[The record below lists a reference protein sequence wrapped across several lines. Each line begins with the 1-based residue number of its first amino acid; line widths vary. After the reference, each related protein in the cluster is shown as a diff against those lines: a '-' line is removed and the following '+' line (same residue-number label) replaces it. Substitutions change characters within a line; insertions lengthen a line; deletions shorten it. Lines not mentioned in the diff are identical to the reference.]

1 MEKGKIA
8 VVILVIAIIACG
20 GYIIYKNYPGI
31 LNPAN
36 SNAGANGAGDTYVT
50 YQTAESS
57 SPQETQ
63 TSYQISS
70 SGSFNNGVV
79 YASPSAIKSMD
90 LDAEPADW
98 DSVVG
103 NDGIVIH
110 FRFYDEYNRQVIFS
124 GSTLDCEV
132 NILTPQTDT
141 LMRSVN
147 PRKVLYKGYTSIT
160 SSDQGEGS
168 SLAGIRVAYSDMNM
182 GQYDRGIGQ
191 VKVKASLPAGGTIIG
206 EETFLYTRH

>member
-8 VVILVIAIIACG
+8 VVILVIALIACG

-36 SNAGANGAGDTYVT
+36 SNAGAVPAGETYVT
-50 YQTAESS
+50 YQTTEGS

-63 TSYQISS
+63 TTYQTTSVSS
-70 SGSFNNGVV
+70 VSNGVV
-79 YASPSAIKSMD
+79 YATPSAIKSMD
-90 LDAEPADW
+90 LDVEPVDW
-98 DSVVG
+98 DSVIG

-110 FRFYDEYNRQVIFS
+110 FRFYDEYGRQVIFS
-124 GSTLDCEV
+124 GSTLDCEINV
-132 NILTPQTDT
+132 LTPQTDT
-141 LMRSVN
+141 LMRNVN

-168 SLAGIRVAYSDMNM
+168 SLAGIRVAYSDLNM

-191 VKVKASLPAGGTIIG
+191 VKVKTSLPTGGTITG